1 MRIVVEIGA
10 NNGEDTAH
18 LLGGADKLY
27 ACEPDPELFSGLVA
41 RFADNPKVTLWPVA
55 IALENGCQNLNISL
69 GERGI
74 NSLHEF
80 HLNLLNTA
88 LQKHKVYQDGF
99 QKKVPV
105 WTARLD
111 TLMALYNIPH
121 IDFLWIDA
129 QGNDLAALKSL
140 GDKIKNVSEG
150 RCECTYKIPI
160 YDGVDN
166 SYESTIAF
174 LESYGFI
181 HSIDYT
187 HADDSEVDIKFSR
200 QFLTYSTEAQS

>member
-1 MRIVVEIGA
+1 MKIIVEVGA
-10 NNGEDTAH
+10 NNGEDTDH

-27 ACEPDPELFSGLVA
+27 ACEPDPELFSGLIEK
-41 RFADNPKVTLWPVA
+41 FKDNPRVTLWPVA
-55 IALENGCQNLNISL
+55 ITLENGCQDLNISL

-74 NSLHEF
+74 NSLYELHP
-80 HLNLLNTA
+80 NLLNTA

-129 QGNDLAALKSL
+129 QGNDLIALKSL
-140 GDKIKNVSEG
+140 GDRIKDVSEG
-150 RCECTYKIPI
+150 RCECTYKVPL
-160 YDGVDN
+160 YEGVDN
-166 SYESTIAF
+166 SYESTVAF
-174 LESYGFI
+174 LESQGFK
-181 HSIDYT
+181 HWIDYT
-187 HADDSEVDIKFSR
+187 HADDSEVDVKFSR
-200 QFLTYSTEAQS
+200 EFLIYSTEHK